1 MSNENKSGI
10 SEFYFDSLHCS
21 QFFDEHNRKEEKN
34 NLQSYV
40 TVKDTLESIFPICLW
55 NFGQAKAR
63 KTWKLPRIVLNIS
76 NKPCYSKTETDEADE
91 ASEILRRKQ
100 RLDEHGRD
108 GGMKSSVHIV
118 QENYREKAFFV
129 KSHLNSLINSNVTQ

>member
-63 KTWKLPRIVLNIS
+63 KTWKLPRIVLKIFQTNLVIPRQKRTKPTRLPKYS
-76 NKPCYSKTETDEADE
+76 GGNKDLTSTGGTEE
-91 ASEILRRKQ
+91 
-100 RLDEHGRD
+100 
-108 GGMKSSVHIV
+108 
-118 QENYREKAFFV
+118 
-129 KSHLNSLINSNVTQ
+129 